1 MTNGLSLD
9 RDRRLLFRTG
19 TVLDPTA
26 RRWTATKEPAG
37 EPVGLRDAVRWLQTD
52 SGSPCRVPVA
62 VIGSRDASVAERRT
76 AFAVGA
82 GLAALGIVLLCG
94 GKGGV
99 MEAACEGAAS
109 AGGMSIGLLPDD
121 EWQAANRFVT
131 IPIATGI
138 GVARN
143 AIIARAGLALV
154 ALGGGYGTLSEIALA
169 LQFGRPVL
177 TLLDAPA
184 VSGVRPM
191 DSVEGARRRLPHRSC
206 PARISRCGL
215 HQEQNRGFTA

>member
-1 MTNGLSLD
+1 MTSDLTLD
-9 RDRRLLFRTG
+9 RPRRLLFRAG
-19 TVLDPTA
+19 SVFDPTA
-26 RRWTATKEPAG
+26 RRWTVTQEPAG
-37 EPVGLRDAVRWLQTD
+37 EPVRLRDAVRWLQAE

-62 VIGSRDASVAERRT
+62 VIGPRDASVAERQA
-76 AFAVGA
+76 AFAVGE
-82 GLAALGIVLLCG
+82 GLADLGIVLLCG

-109 AGGMSIGLLPDD
+109 AGGISIGLLPDD

-138 GVARN
+138 GMARN

-154 ALGGGYGTLSEIALA
+154 AIGGGYGTLSEIALA

-177 TLLDAPA
+177 TLLDAQA
-184 VSGVRPM
+184 VSGARPM
-191 DSVEGARRRLPHRSC
+191 DSVEATLDAVCHLAFALP
-206 PARISRCGL
+206 A
-215 HQEQNRGFTA
+215 